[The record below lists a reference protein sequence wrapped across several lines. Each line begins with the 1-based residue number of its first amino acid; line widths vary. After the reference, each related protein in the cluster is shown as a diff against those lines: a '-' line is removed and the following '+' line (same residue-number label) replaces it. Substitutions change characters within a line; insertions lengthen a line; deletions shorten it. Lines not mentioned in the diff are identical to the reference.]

1 MNIDQLIDEMEVYI
15 DNCKTT
21 GMLSGGSMIKVNREE
36 LLAML
41 DELAGA
47 ASERAWRRA
56 VRSLRQ
62 ESPSSQMPERRRS
75 GSCRMRQRGRRYDRR

>member
-41 DELAGA
+41 DELRAQV
-47 ASERAWRRA
+47 ASLYGAWRGTRLQLDRLLA
-56 VRSLRQ
+56 DAADR
-62 ESPSSQMPERRRS
+62 ERRKAI
-75 GSCRMRQRGRRYDRR
+75 